1 MRKMRSIFIGRFQPI
16 HKGHISTIK
25 QIIDASEDLIIAIG
39 SAQYS
44 HTPDNPLSGGE
55 RVFLIKRALIDE
67 GLPLERID
75 IVPIP
80 DINIHP
86 LWVAHLR
93 SLVPPFEKAY
103 SHNPLVRQ
111 LLRDAGIMV
120 SETSLLER
128 ESYSGHHIRK
138 LIRENNSSWEAL
150 VPPNIVKAI
159 KEMKLDER
167 IRAVGNI
174 RIKR

>member
-1 MRKMRSIFIGRFQPI
+1 M
-16 HKGHISTIK
+16 STIK
-25 QIIDASEDLIIAIG
+25 QIIDTSEDLIIAIG
-39 SAQYS
+39 SAQHS
-44 HTPDNPLSGGE
+44 HTPDNPFSGGE
-55 RVFLIKRALIDE
+55 RVFLIKQALIDE

-75 IVPIP
+75 IVPVP

-111 LLRDAGIMV
+111 LMQDAGVIV
-120 SETSLLER
+120 GETSLLER

-138 LIRENNSSWEAL
+138 LIRNDDPAWESL
-150 VPPNIVKAI
+150 VPPNIVKLI
-159 KEMKLDER
+159 KEMRLDER
-167 IRAVGNI
+167 IRAVGNV